1 MGESKNGKKT
11 KVVFA
16 LTALIILLAAL
27 VSVAFFVNQTSSEP
41 PESGY
46 WVLDISTQFSGLGY
60 VQPNGTIQV
69 PMDQTGITV
78 NATATGING
87 FMHWR
92 FDGEIVEN
100 QSSTIFVPKQALS
113 SHHTLEAVFVAGT
126 PVITPSPTIA
136 ASSEPTTSDA
146 RLLNSGYLKMPSLQA
161 EAANDSKLFL
171 VSATANFGI
180 HDGQDCLIINA
191 SVRSDYTPEQPL
203 STSSDVSNGVVYFI
217 LHATLFSNGSQ
228 IEATEITQPH
238 AMPVPGSPQHGLAP
252 GGTGYIEMD
261 MAVNNHNID
270 SYKIDLVALDTVP
283 IP

>member
-1 MGESKNGKKT
+1 M
-11 KVVFA
+11 
-16 LTALIILLAAL
+16 
-27 VSVAFFVNQTSSEP
+27 NQTTSKP
-41 PESGY
+41 LVSGY
-46 WVLDISTQFSGLGY
+46 WVLDVSTQFSGLGY
-60 VQPNGTIQV
+60 VQPTGTLQV
-69 PMDQTGITV
+69 PMDQAGITV

-100 QSSTIFVPKQALS
+100 QSSTILVPKQALNS
-113 SHHTLEAVFVAGT
+113 NHTLEAVFVAVT

-136 ASSEPTTSDA
+136 PSSEPTTSDA
-146 RLLNSGYLKMPSLQA
+146 RLLNSGYLKNPSLQA

-171 VSATANFGI
+171 VSTTANFGV

-191 SVRSDYTPEQPL
+191 SLRSDYTPEQPL

-217 LHATLFSNGSQ
+217 LHATLFDSGSQ
-228 IEATEITQPH
+228 IDATEITQPH

-252 GGTGYIEMD
+252 GETGYIEMD

-270 SYKIDLVALDTVP
+270 SYKIDLVALDTMP